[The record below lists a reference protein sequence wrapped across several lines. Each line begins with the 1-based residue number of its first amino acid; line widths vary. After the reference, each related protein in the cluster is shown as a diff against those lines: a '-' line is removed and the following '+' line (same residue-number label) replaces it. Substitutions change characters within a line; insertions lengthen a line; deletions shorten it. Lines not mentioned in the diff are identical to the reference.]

1 MNMAFTVLSMT
12 SNITQ
17 VNTVSM
23 NLFNVYTRLKTKT
36 KIKQHNYTALII
48 YKILQNNI
56 LQTISI
62 KVFTSTIMANT
73 DTQ

>member
-1 MNMAFTVLSMT
+1 MAFTVLCMT

-36 KIKQHNYTALII
+36 KIKQHINYTALII
-48 YKILQNNI
+48 YTILQYNI
-56 LQTISI
+56 LQTISR
-62 KVFTSTIMANT
+62 KVFTSAIMANT